1 MTIAKG
7 RIVERHAK
15 GRIVERHATFD
26 ALACR
31 PNFQLISKQR
41 LADESV
47 VEEKVGRIWAPRV
60 KSEILEMAPNQP
72 HIGGRQEPVC
82 SGLKVGSRD
91 SDR

>member
-7 RIVERHAK
+7 RIVERHAAF
-15 GRIVERHATFD
+15 E

-31 PNFQLISKQR
+31 ANFQLISKKR

-60 KSEILEMAPNQP
+60 KSGILEMAPNQP
-72 HIGGRQEPVC
+72 QHVGGRQAPVC